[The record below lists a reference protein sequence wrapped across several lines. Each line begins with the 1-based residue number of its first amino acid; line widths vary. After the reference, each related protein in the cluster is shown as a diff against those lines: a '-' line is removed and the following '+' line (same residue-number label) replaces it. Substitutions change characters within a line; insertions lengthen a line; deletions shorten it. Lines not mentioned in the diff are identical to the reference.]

1 MSHRVT
7 RDPALR
13 LTAGE
18 QRTANR
24 QRLARVFEELDRV
37 LGPERGSN
45 GEPSANDFLTI
56 DLLPIVDAFATRFD
70 TFPEA
75 VLGRADYRML
85 IGAGALVRGF
95 VVIGQLVSDGSI
107 ELLHIRL
114 DLDTEWE

>member
-1 MSHRVT
+1 MSSER
-7 RDPALR
+7 
-13 LTAGE
+13 
-18 QRTANR
+18 RTVSVSHA
-24 QRLARVFEELDRV
+24 VFEELDRV
-37 LGPERGSN
+37 LGAERGPN

-85 IGAGALVRGF
+85 IGSGALVRGF
-95 VVIGQLVSDGSI
+95 VVFGQLVPDGSI